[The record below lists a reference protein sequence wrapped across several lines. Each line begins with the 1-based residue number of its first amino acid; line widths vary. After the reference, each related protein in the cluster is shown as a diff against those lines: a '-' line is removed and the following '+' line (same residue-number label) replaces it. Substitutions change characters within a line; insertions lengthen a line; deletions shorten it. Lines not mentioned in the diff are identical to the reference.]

1 MSASAVERYH
11 WDRETYK
18 RAVEAGVFGDADV
31 LLRHG
36 EVVARVSP
44 QGSRHAWAIQVLVKQ
59 FKRLP
64 DDAFDLRVQN
74 PIGRTDD
81 DEPEPDLAVV
91 TAKRY
96 VDDHPGPQDVH
107 LVIEVSD
114 TSYRT
119 DLEKVREYAE
129 VGIPLVWIVD
139 VGRQQVEVFSDPD
152 RAARSYLG
160 HVVQTGGELGFD
172 GVRVTVADLF

>member
-1 MSASAVERYH
+1 MSVSAVERYH

-44 QGSRHAWAIQVLVKQ
+44 QGSRHAWAIQVLVKK
-59 FKRLP
+59 FKGLP
-64 DDAFDLRVQN
+64 DDAFDLR
-74 PIGRTDD
+74 
-81 DEPEPDLAVV
+81 
-91 TAKRY
+91 
-96 VDDHPGPQDVH
+96 
-107 LVIEVSD
+107 
-114 TSYRT
+114 
-119 DLEKVREYAE
+119 
-129 VGIPLVWIVD
+129 
-139 VGRQQVEVFSDPD
+139 GRQQVEVFGDPD

-160 HVVQTGGELGFD
+160 HVVQTGGELSFD

>member
-36 EVVARVSP
+36 AVVARVSP
-44 QGSRHAWAIQVLVKQ
+44 QGSRHAWAIQVLNDC
-59 FKRLP
+59 FASR
-64 DDAFDLRVQN
+64 DRTRYGLRVQN

-107 LVIEVSD
+107 LVIEVCD
-114 TSYRT
+114 TSYRS

-139 VGRQQVEVFSDPD
+139 VGHQQVEVFTDPD
-152 RAARSYLG
+152 PAGRAYRG
-160 HVVQTGGELGFD
+160 HVVRTDGELAFD
-172 GVRVTVADLF
+172 GVRVTIADLF